1 MTGGHNAYRRADLS
15 GVADPLHQPTSPQQK
30 TALYLTARDSQLID
44 NSGSNS
50 QMALDMEKEIARH
63 QKGWADFAK
72 WTFVSTVVIIA
83 IVGMMALTLV

>member
-1 MTGGHNAYRRADLS
+1 MSL
-15 GVADPLHQPTSPQQK
+15 
-30 TALYLTARDSQLID
+30 LYLPIYRILRSM
-44 NSGSNS
+44 S

-72 WTFVSTVVIIA
+72 WTFVSTVIIIA